1 MVPWTP
7 ARAPCSTVPGS
18 LWYIKSELLERVLA
32 LFIKGDSMVGRTIG
46 QAGGVDV
53 GEEDVRDV

>member
-1 MVPWTP
+1 
-7 ARAPCSTVPGS
+7 